1 METTSVRSVERA
13 VEILE
18 VIKSKGGETG
28 ISTISRETGL
38 SKSTV
43 FRILNALRT
52 KGMVVKD
59 DVTDHYSLGQKI
71 IELAFS
77 ASMQWDIISLAMP
90 YLEKLRDSLGETAA
104 LALRIDK
111 DYSFIAQAM
120 CRHEYRVNPVLGER
134 YCLHWAGTGK
144 AILAFIPEEEILEML
159 ALIPAKQATSRTIT
173 DPQKMKEQIS
183 EIRNQGFAFSFSERI
198 EGGASISAPIR
209 DGAGNA
215 QAAVS
220 LIGPEIR
227 FRKLDLNE
235 AGKAVV
241 EAGKQIEMVY
251 RGAGIKLEKGF

>member
-1 METTSVRSVERA
+1 MESNTVRSVERA
-13 VEILE
+13 IEILE
-18 VIKSKGGETG
+18 VIKSRGGETG

-43 FRILNALRT
+43 FRILNALKT
-52 KGMVVKD
+52 KGMVRKD
-59 DVTDHYSLGQKI
+59 DVTDQYSLGQKI

-90 YLEKLRDSLGETAA
+90 YLEKLRDTISETAA
-104 LALRIDK
+104 LAIKMEK

-144 AILAFIPEEEILEML
+144 VILAFTPEDELSEML
-159 ALIPAKQATSRTIT
+159 ALIPHKKATSQTII
-173 DPQKMKEQIS
+173 DPRKMMEQIE
-183 EIRNQGFAFSFSERI
+183 EIRKRGFAYSFSERI
-198 EGGASISAPIR
+198 EGGASISAPIC
-209 DGAGNA
+209 DALGNA

-227 FRKLDLNE
+227 FRKLNLNE
-235 AGKAVV
+235 AGRAVV